1 MSVKHTGN
9 RKIHHPESVSFICL
23 FLFSFLF
30 CENCKF
36 RILPVVKN
44 LIQVCQGINPGQT
57 PKCNRSFSL
66 NPTAKQVTFSDPVT
80 LQLARV
86 QGPGPDLL
94 GIMESLQLGT

>member
-1 MSVKHTGN
+1 MLNFTCSQ
-9 RKIHHPESVSFICL
+9 
-23 FLFSFLF
+23 
-30 CENCKF
+30 KF
-36 RILPVVKN
+36 NASLPRYISSLN
-44 LIQVCQGINPGQT
+44 YPGQT
-57 PKCNRSFSL
+57 PKYNRSFSL